1 MKKKK
6 VPRMRVF
13 EAFAPGT
20 SFFRLGF
27 RVEDRLAVL
36 VARVTGMSIWLVGVF
51 VKTQWDMWD
60 ASFCE

>member
-1 MKKKK
+1 M
-6 VPRMRVF
+6 F

-20 SFFRLGF
+20 SFLRLGF